1 MNSREISKGID
12 GFLSINQLDNNDGS
26 GNIKKVLC
34 TANTYLLMIFVTAR
48 KIFLVELFGQ

>member
-48 KIFLVELFGQ
+48 KIFLAELFGQ

>member
-12 GFLSINQLDNNDGS
+12 GFLSANQLDNNDGS

-34 TANTYLLMIFVTAR
+34 TANTSLLMIFVTAR
-48 KIFLVELFGQ
+48 KIILVELFGQ